1 MPTGVEETL
10 AAAAAMLTAALEEG
24 VAASP
29 FAGVPDPAGSAMDA
43 ADVSGFGTTE
53 VAPSA
58 EVQEGDPSAR
68 AGANAGAAP
77 DGSIPVSGDLPTE
90 SAKVT
95 EYTFEPLEFV
105 VGGSAPAADPA
116 DVEAPGQAA
125 SPPPLPPTP
134 EPNRPDSSYILPPAQ
149 IVPFAPGELDDRQ
162 APPAGEREPDAPDS
176 GPQVVPE
183 REPGPWTA
191 GLADRWEETVKYTP
205 SAFLFDQSGE
215 EVNQRAKQAVED
227 WLAKNLLD
235 DQPDQSEG
243 ARLAKVAVAGVLK
256 SASDVGL
263 DMIVTPVL
271 DPGTVVRGVMRTGVA
286 SAQGMHDIEEGKTLE
301 GSMKIVGE
309 VSGVVLM
316 VLAPVRAGGA
326 KAVRPIR
333 PGEPSITMYSERIG
347 FPTSRAAAI
356 ESKTAHNI
364 VEVRRPQAPMRRT
377 DVVPKAVG
385 ELGQERLIA
394 RVRENPG
401 VDNSHSF
408 TRPMTPAEAEA
419 AIRMMDT
426 GLGKSYA
433 GVPGGVGPF
442 GSFAEHCAT
451 HAGGVARAGGVWT
464 TGKLGPHVNFYLF
477 KYMSP
482 LGAQTGAAL
491 VTAAE
496 NENHNYPR

>member
-1 MPTGVEETL
+1 MVRL
-10 AAAAAMLTAALEEG
+10 
-24 VAASP
+24 
-29 FAGVPDPAGSAMDA
+29 
-43 ADVSGFGTTE
+43 
-53 VAPSA
+53 
-58 EVQEGDPSAR
+58 R
-68 AGANAGAAP
+68 
-77 DGSIPVSGDLPTE
+77 LPTRLTLR
-90 SAKVT
+90 SLVR
-95 EYTFEPLEFV
+95 
-105 VGGSAPAADPA
+105 
-116 DVEAPGQAA
+116 
-125 SPPPLPPTP
+125 PPLPRHCRQHQ
-134 EPNRPDSSYILPPAQ
+134 NRIARIAVTSCHLHKSCHSRRGKLTIVRHRRPAN
-149 IVPFAPGELDDRQ
+149 ASR
-162 APPAGEREPDAPDS
+162 RPDS
-176 GPQVVPE
+176 GPRVVPE

-191 GLADRWEETVKYTP
+191 GLADCWEETVKYTP
-205 SAFLFDQSGE
+205 SALLFGQSGE

-385 ELGQERLIA
+385 G
-394 RVRENPG
+394 
-401 VDNSHSF
+401 
-408 TRPMTPAEAEA
+408 
-419 AIRMMDT
+419 
-426 GLGKSYA
+426 
-433 GVPGGVGPF
+433 
-442 GSFAEHCAT
+442 
-451 HAGGVARAGGVWT
+451 ARAGAVDRPSQRESRRRQLSFLHKADDPG
-464 TGKLGPHVNFYLF
+464 GG
-477 KYMSP
+477 
-482 LGAQTGAAL
+482 
-491 VTAAE
+491 
-496 NENHNYPR
+496 